1 MYESVSGGVGT
12 MGGFGYYGLGATYNI
27 DHVRGDEQ
35 VRELQEEL
43 QRVGLLAP
51 GTGSEGADGKWG
63 PRTKTN
69 WRLAARMAGW
79 QGEPYEEKCANSDC
93 SRGEVTVPD
102 DLIERVKSLPRLSAE
117 QISALRR
124 GKTPSEEGGER
135 EPAPEMEVQPS
146 PRVTETKTDKDKG
159 WIPAAVI
166 GGGVLLVGG
175 LVWYWMREGSSA
187 EQPAPVTPNRRRRR
201 KQRRRR

>member
-35 VRELQEEL
+35 VRELQQEL
-43 QRVGLLAP
+43 QRIGLLAP
-51 GTGSEGADGKWG
+51 GTGAEGADGKWG

-79 QGEPYEEKCANSDC
+79 QGDPYEEKCANADC
-93 SRGEVTVPD
+93 TRGEVTVPD
-102 DLIERVKSLPRLSAE
+102 DLIERVKSLPALSPE
-117 QISALRR
+117 QIAALRR
-124 GKTPSEEGGER
+124 GKTPPEEGGAR
-135 EPAPEMEVQPS
+135 EPAPDMDLTVQP
-146 PRVTETKTDKDKG
+146 PPTVKKDEDKG

-175 LVWYWMREGSSA
+175 LVWYWMRGWEPA
-187 EQPAPVTPNRRRRR
+187 EPAPVTPNRRRRR
-201 KQRRRR
+201 RKRRRR